1 MCINTTGTKQK
12 NQSKQVRIF
21 MRKCFKKDFEI
32 VVLISSC
39 ALRIK
44 NTKTHPKKGVKALQ
58 NSK

>member
-1 MCINTTGTKQK
+1 
-12 NQSKQVRIF
+12 

-44 NTKTHPKKGVKALQ
+44 NTKKHTKKGVKALQ